1 MVCCIHSCTGDK
13 CSPQLTPPPQS
24 RNRAPTGGDDE
35 GCDVCGTGGEVI
47 CCFSEGVECRTV
59 RDETCSDIL
68 RGVVGSA
75 SSLAPSL
82 VVAAVAA
89 VAGLVALLSIEL

>member
-1 MVCCIHSCTGDK
+1 M
-13 CSPQLTPPPQS
+13 
-24 RNRAPTGGDDE
+24 
-35 GCDVCGTGGEVI
+35 I

-75 SSLAPSL
+75 SGLAPSL
-82 VVAAVAA
+82 AVAAVAA
-89 VAGLVALLSIEL
+89 VAALVALLSIELQVEEHGKCLEEKKKKKMWIEGT